1 MEESAPVES
10 QGQLPSPHHGSLRR
24 AVAAVL
30 ALDGESTLGRRK
42 KRRKD
47 LAGDREMDRHD
58 MWPKQRS
65 LG

>member
-1 MEESAPVES
+1 M
-10 QGQLPSPHHGSLRR
+10 GTRR
-24 AVAAVL
+24 N
-30 ALDGESTLGRRK
+30 RRK